1 MKDLKSMF
9 PEEIGEELKNLNEK
23 SFRKD
28 QIFSWLHEKKAASFD
43 EMTNLPLSLRKTLSE
58 NYELPVLKAVRM
70 QESALD
76 GTRKYLFALPD
87 GNLIE
92 SVLMRYSYGNS
103 VCVSSQVGCRMGC
116 RFCASTV
123 DGLVRSLRPSE
134 ILEQIYEIG
143 RDIGEPVSHVV
154 VMGSGEPMDNYE
166 NCIRFIRLLTHPKG
180 AGLSQRNI
188 TVSSCGIPDK
198 LRTFAAEGL
207 SVTLALSLHAP
218 NDEIRKQ
225 LLPVARA
232 YDLKTVIAAC
242 DNYFEKTGR
251 RVTYEYALVRDVN
264 DSEKCA
270 IELAHL
276 LHGKNAHVN
285 LIPVNQIEERDYQ
298 KPRSEVLGAF
308 YKILEKNGINATIRK
323 EMGADID
330 GACGQLR
337 RHVLN
342 EEKKEDRV

>member
-1 MKDLKSMF
+1 MIDLKSML
-9 PEEIGEELKNLNEK
+9 PEEIGEELNKLGEK

-28 QIFSWLHEKKAASFD
+28 QIFSWLHEKKAASFG
-43 EMTNLPLSLRKTLSE
+43 EMTNLSKKLRETLE
-58 NYELPVLKAVRM
+58 AEYTLPVLKIVRM

-76 GTRKYLFALPD
+76 GTRKYLFALAD

-123 DGLVRSLRPSE
+123 DGLVRSLMPSE

-143 RDIGEPVSHVV
+143 RDIGEPINHVV
-154 VMGSGEPMDNYE
+154 VMGSGEPMDNYG
-166 NCIRFIRLLTHPKG
+166 NVVRFIRLLTHPKG
-180 AGLSQRNI
+180 ANLSQRNI
-188 TVSSCGIPDK
+188 TVSSCGLPD
-198 LRTFAAEGL
+198 RIRQFADEGL
-207 SVTLALSLHAP
+207 AVTLALSLHAP
-218 NDEIRKQ
+218 DDEIRKQ
-225 LLPVARA
+225 LLPVANA
-232 YDLKTVIAAC
+232 YDLPRVIAAC
-242 DNYFEKTGR
+242 DYYFEKTGR
-251 RVTYEYALVRDVN
+251 RVTYEYALVRGVN

-270 IELAHL
+270 GDLARL
-276 LHGKNAHVN
+276 LRGKNAHVN
-285 LIPVNQIEERDYQ
+285 LIPVNQIEERDFL
-298 KPRSEVLGAF
+298 KPQSEVMGAF

-337 RHVLN
+337 RHVLMEKTEG
-342 EEKKEDRV
+342 EEA